1 MSLKHIFT
9 KNAPGAPIPGLFSQ
23 GVRAGPFLWTQGT
36 PGALPDG
43 TMVQGTIQD
52 RTRQVIKNLEAV
64 LAAEEMSLK
73 DVVKAT
79 IYIKNFDENF
89 PLVNQVWEEMMPE
102 PRPTRTS
109 LGVAQ
114 LPAGGT
120 DVEIEF
126 VAYKA

>member
-1 MSLKHIFT
+1 MVPWFKGRCASHHSLSLTSTFRADT
-9 KNAPGAPIPGLFSQ
+9 SNGLQ
-23 GVRAGPFLWTQGT
+23 
-36 PGALPDG
+36 
-43 TMVQGTIQD
+43 IQD

-89 PLVNQVWEEMMPE
+89 PLVNQVSQMTGNVEHKSLNELQVWEEMMPE

>member
-1 MSLKHIFT
+1 MVPWFKGRCASHNNPSLTSKIRANT
-9 KNAPGAPIPGLFSQ
+9 SNGLQ
-23 GVRAGPFLWTQGT
+23 
-36 PGALPDG
+36 
-43 TMVQGTIQD
+43 IQD

-73 DVVKAT
+73 NVVKAT

>member
-1 MSLKHIFT
+1 MVPWFKGRCASHHNLNLTSKIRADT
-9 KNAPGAPIPGLFSQ
+9 SNGLQ
-23 GVRAGPFLWTQGT
+23 
-36 PGALPDG
+36 
-43 TMVQGTIQD
+43 IQD

-89 PLVNQVWEEMMPE
+89 PLVNQIWEEMMPE